1 MPRILVF
8 TIVGHRVHLLLNLRS
23 IVDNLLEFV
32 INLLVENYRSLVHL
46 CVQRL
51 QHAILGHEAGEDL
64 LAEWVVLISPDQAV
78 IGKLGWAALERER
91 VQL

>member
-8 TIVGHRVHLLLNLRS
+8 TIVGHRVHLLLNL
-23 IVDNLLEFV
+23 LECV